1 MVEVVKIG
9 TAAVVD
15 AMLTDSLLVNFLTLC
30 KTSVILKFTA
40 FKGLGNRE
48 NDIGQRFAF
57 RTFKG
62 LLGVEILYN
71 VCISIIV

>member
-40 FKGLGNRE
+40 F
-48 NDIGQRFAF
+48 
-57 RTFKG
+57 
-62 LLGVEILYN
+62 
-71 VCISIIV
+71 